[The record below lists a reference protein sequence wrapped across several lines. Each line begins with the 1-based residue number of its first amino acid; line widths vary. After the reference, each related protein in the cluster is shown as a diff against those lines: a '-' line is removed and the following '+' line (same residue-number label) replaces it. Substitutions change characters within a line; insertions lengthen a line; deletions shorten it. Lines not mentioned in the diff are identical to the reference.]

1 MAKRPKSLVIGSI
14 IGAVVLVLA
23 LVLILTS
30 TLFGGSDETPTTSPS
45 PSGGGASEPSPSAS
59 GPVAPGTGEPTEDP
73 GAAPVEGWV
82 AEPSTSDPQ
91 EYAEAA
97 LRAVTTFDP
106 SKTSRDDLL
115 AHLESWMTPATEVDG
130 QINQQVTGENKR
142 LLSRDVV
149 LDAEQWE
156 YVASIKGTVEG
167 EYGELE
173 LVSSIEE
180 FVEYGYVVDVQQM
193 VRPGDGQTDAW
204 AESRTLSVLVE
215 CSDRVELSDTQT
227 SGDCKVVRWNELTP
241 EDG

>member
-14 IGAVVLVLA
+14 IGALVLVLA

-59 GPVAPGTGEPTEDP
+59 GPAAPGTGEPTEDP

-91 EYAEAA
+91 QYAEAA

-115 AHLESWMTPATEVDG
+115 AHLETWMTPAKDEADEVRDDITES
-130 QINQQVTGENKR
+130 NKR
-142 LLSRDVV
+142 VLSRDVV

-156 YVASIKGTVEG
+156 YIASIKGTVEG
-167 EYGELE
+167 QYGELE
-173 LVSSIEE
+173 LVNSMDGLL
-180 FVEYGYVVDVQQM
+180 VYGYAVDVQQT

-227 SGDCKVVRWNELTP
+227 SGDCKVLRWSELTP